1 MILKTSLKVGESD
14 GRTWS
19 GGHGTSRERVNV
31 PIYQYQV
38 PELGINI
45 ELRRKVEDRDKP
57 LSVERVL
64 IPERIGLAGTDTG
77 RRNAPSI
84 DRSIAEGRRAVE
96 TPPTRTVV
104 QGASLGGG
112 EPCP

>member
-1 MILKTSLKVGESD
+1 M
-14 GRTWS
+14 
-19 GGHGTSRERVNV
+19 
-31 PIYQYQV
+31 PIYQYHI
-38 PELGINI
+38 PELGMTVD
-45 ELRRKVEDRDKP
+45 LMRSVADRDAP
-57 LSVERVL
+57 LTVERVM

-77 RRNAPSI
+77 RGREPSI
-84 DRSIAEGRRAVE
+84 DKSIVDGWRDVE